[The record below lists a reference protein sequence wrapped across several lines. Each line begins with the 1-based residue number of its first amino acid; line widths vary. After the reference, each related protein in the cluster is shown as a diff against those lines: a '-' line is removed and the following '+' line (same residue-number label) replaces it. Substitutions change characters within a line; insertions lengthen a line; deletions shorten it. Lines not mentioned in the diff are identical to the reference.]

1 MGSNQPTE
9 EGKVVAVETG
19 SGSGSGSDATA
30 SLYRG

>member
-1 MGSNQPTE
+1 MTSPPTE

-19 SGSGSGSDATA
+19 GGSGSDATA